1 MHINILPKWDFED
14 SNGSRLHSKVLP
26 LLEQINRC
34 GRLTAAAK
42 ACDLS
47 YRHAWNLLNEST
59 TFFSSPLVLME
70 KGRGAK
76 LTALGQ
82 KLLWSKQRIDACL
95 HPEME
100 SLATEL
106 NIELQKSIVGAAPIV
121 KIYASHGY
129 AVALM
134 AQYTK
139 TYSVEI
145 QYHAPEHALI
155 ALNEGRCRIAGFH
168 MPIGLQ
174 IPVQKASYKKLLDP
188 ARFGIIRFVRRQQGL
203 IFQADNPFN
212 ISGIEDLRQGNFRFI
227 NRQYKSG
234 TRELLEQILADKH
247 INTTDILGYENQEF
261 THSAVAA
268 HIAADMAD
276 VGFGVKAAASRFDL
290 GFAPI
295 IEENYLWAYA
305 LENEKDNDIQ
315 AFIATLLDREF
326 QLKINELPGYNCEYC
341 GHITSSHWLFT

>member
-1 MHINILPKWDFED
+1 VHINILPKWDFED
-14 SNGSRLHSKVLP
+14 SKGNLLHPKVLP

-42 ACDLS
+42 ACHLS

-59 TFFSSPLVLME
+59 TFFSRPLVLME

-76 LTALGQ
+76 LTELGQ
-82 KLLWSKQRIDACL
+82 KLLWCKQQVDARL
-95 HPEME
+95 HPEMQG
-100 SLATEL
+100 LAIEL
-106 NIELQKSIVGAAPIV
+106 NTELQKLMMGAVPNV

-139 TYSVEI
+139 ACNVEI

-155 ALNEGRCRIAGFH
+155 ALNENRCRIAGFH

-174 IPVQKASYKKLLDP
+174 IPAQKSSYKKLLNSN
-188 ARFGIIRFVRRQQGL
+188 RFGIIRFVRRQQGL
-203 IFQADNPFN
+203 IFQAENPFK
-212 ISGIEDLRQGNFRFI
+212 ISGIEDLSRANLRFI
-227 NRQYKSG
+227 NRQHKSG
-234 TRELLEQILADKH
+234 TRELLEQILTDKN
-247 INTTDILGYENQEF
+247 IRTGSILGYESQEF

-276 VGFGVKAAASRFDL
+276 VGFGIEAAARRFDL
-290 GFAPI
+290 GFVPI
-295 IEENYLWAYA
+295 IEENYLWAFA
-305 LENEKDNDIQ
+305 RANEKDDDLQ
-315 AFIATLLDREF
+315 AFIATLSDMEF
-326 QLKINELPGYNCEYC
+326 QLQINQLPGYRCDSC
-341 GHITSSHWLFT
+341 GDITSPDWLFT